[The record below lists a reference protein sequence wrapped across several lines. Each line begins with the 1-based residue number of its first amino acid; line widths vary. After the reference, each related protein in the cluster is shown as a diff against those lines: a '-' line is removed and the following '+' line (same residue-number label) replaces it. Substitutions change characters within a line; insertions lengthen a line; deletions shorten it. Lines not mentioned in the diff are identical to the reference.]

1 MPTKRGRYY
10 LGRIIKLGNFNQEK
24 LLHALEKPATVM
36 AGQFGW
42 TITSL
47 QMVKSGKEVKY
58 AFGKLSKFK
67 VEGTVS
73 VVDQQRREEIEKSQP
88 NLLSASSPFVY
99 IPEHS
104 GIAYLH
110 VWNEIQQEAFVRRFA
125 EIMIQTYENFFV
137 DCHIEAVTDLRSFA
151 LKLKGLE
158 KITELS
164 ARINPPN
171 PLFGPLWKS
180 LKDYLQTRQAI
191 EMKVAER
198 AAPGRPINTQLQTHI
213 AGILDHENTAKKYE
227 PEKPPAIGDAAVL
240 MAADGY
246 GSGKVVGEQDGA
258 EVVLRTS
265 EAIKHFTHDK
275 EPTPESLYE
284 KALEAFESVKK
295 ERRMKH

>member
-10 LGRIIKLGNFNQEK
+10 LGRVIKLGNFTQEK
-24 LLHALEKPATVM
+24 LLHALEKPTIVT
-36 AGQFGW
+36 AGQHGW
-42 TITSL
+42 TITGL
-47 QMVKSGKEVKY
+47 QMGKHGKEIKY

-67 VEGTVS
+67 VDGMVS
-73 VVDQQRREEIEKSQP
+73 VVDQQRREEIEKSEP
-88 NLLSASSPFVY
+88 NLLAASSPFVY

-110 VWNEIQQEAFVRRFA
+110 VWNEIQQEAFVRRFS

-151 LKLKGLE
+151 LKLKGLQN
-158 KITELS
+158 ISELS

-191 EMKVAER
+191 EMKVEEK

-213 AGILDHENTAKKYE
+213 AGILDHEKTGKKYE
-227 PEKPPAIGDAAVL
+227 PEMAPAIGDAAVL

-246 GSGKVVGEQDGA
+246 GSGKVVGEQDGS

-295 ERRMKH
+295 ERGMKH